1 MEGRKRKGLLE
12 KTASAFALPADILA
26 GLSCMRLVGREE
38 LYVQNHKGILAY
50 GEEEMLISGGKLLIR
65 VRGSGLRLCSMT
77 ATDLVITGL
86 IDAVELE

>member
-1 MEGRKRKGLLE
+1 MDRKKRKGLLE

-26 GLSCMRLVGREE
+26 GLSCVRLVGREE

-77 ATDLVITGL
+77 ANDLVITGL

>member
-1 MEGRKRKGLLE
+1 MEGKKRKGLLE
-12 KTASAFALPADILA
+12 KTAAAFALPADVVA
-26 GLSCMRLVGREE
+26 GVSWVQIVGREE

-65 VRGSGLRLCSMT
+65 VRGSGLKLRGMT

-86 IDAVELE
+86 IAAVEME